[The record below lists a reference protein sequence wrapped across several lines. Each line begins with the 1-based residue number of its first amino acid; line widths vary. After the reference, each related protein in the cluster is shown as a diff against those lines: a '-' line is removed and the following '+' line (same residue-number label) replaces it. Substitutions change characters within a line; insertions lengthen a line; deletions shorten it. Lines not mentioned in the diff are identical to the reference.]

1 MSILAWIMVGLI
13 VGWLAC
19 ALSRGSG
26 YGIVG
31 DIIIGIV
38 GALLGG
44 CVMSVVF
51 GYSAVSG
58 LDVVSIVA
66 ALLGAIILI
75 AIFHAM
81 SYPER
86 V

>member
-1 MSILAWIMVGLI
+1 MNILAWIIVGLFA
-13 VGWLAC
+13 GWLAC
-19 ALSRGSG
+19 VVSKGSG

-44 CVMSVVF
+44 SLTSVLF

-58 LDVVSIVA
+58 LNVVSIIVA
-66 ALLGAIILI
+66 FIAAVILI

-81 SYPER
+81 SYPAH